1 MLRFTARY
9 WLAPSRPWR
18 AALGVSAL
26 CAALTAGARGSAAEP
41 PAKPQSGAELYARYC
56 KLCHG
61 PSGKGYAADHAPSLV
76 SPKFLGSA
84 SDDYIARGIRFGRP
98 DTAMAAYGKERGGPL
113 DDTQIAAIVAF
124 LRAKGP
130 AASALPEQPVSG
142 DGKRGESLFA
152 QNCQSCHG
160 NAKTPGKAPQLY
172 NREFLAAASPA
183 FLRRAIAQGRPPT
196 RMPAFERKLSAS
208 QIEDLVAWLVSQRT
222 TLPAATQPPSGV
234 PANLPVVIHPEGKA
248 PEFTLREDRFV
259 PAEQVKRALDE
270 KRKIVI
276 IDARAPS
283 DWLQFHIPGALSI
296 PYYDA
301 AQLDRIPNDG
311 TWVVAYCA
319 CPHHASGVIVDALR
333 QRKFEHTAVL
343 DEGILFWKRAG
354 FPLDGQATGLPG
366 AAAK

>member
-1 MLRFTARY
+1 
-9 WLAPSRPWR
+9 
-18 AALGVSAL
+18 VSAL
-26 CAALTAGARGSAAEP
+26 CAALTGSAPSNAAEP
-41 PAKPQSGAELYARYC
+41 AAAAPAPAPKKPASGAELYARYC

-61 PSGKGYAADHAPSLV
+61 PSAKGYAADNAPSLV
-76 SPKFLGSA
+76 SPNFLGSA

-98 DTAMAAYGKERGGPL
+98 DTAMAAYGKARGGPL

-130 AASALPEQPVSG
+130 AAAALPEQPVSG
-142 DGKRGESLFA
+142 DGKRGEALFA

-160 NAKTPGKAPQLY
+160 SAKTPGKAPQLY

-222 TLPAATQPPSGV
+222 ASPVAPQPPSGV
-234 PANLPVVIHPEGKA
+234 PADLPVVIHPGGKA

-270 KRKIVI
+270 QRRIVI

-354 FPLDGQATGLPG
+354 FPLDGQAPGLPA
-366 AAAK
+366 AAAKPPAP